1 VAETLDRRTLLV
13 TAELTCAQVEGI
25 FERRKDAT
33 DALAQDAERVGR
45 ACYDMARR
53 FDAGGKLVCFGNGS
67 AAADAAHIAVEFEH
81 PVIVGKR
88 ALPAM
93 SLANDAATLSGLI
106 RRGGF
111 DDSFAASLR
120 LHAGAQDIALG
131 LSADG
136 DCRNVARG
144 LAAARDA
151 GLLTVAL
158 IGGDGGEIARTPGL
172 DHVLIARSTDPQ
184 VVKEVQVTTYHV
196 LWELV
201 HVFFE
206 QPGVL
211 DPAVAP

>member
-1 VAETLDRRTLLV
+1 MAT
-13 TAELTCAQVEGI
+13 ELSGPHVEQI
-25 FERRKDAT
+25 FDRRKDAT

-81 PVIVGKR
+81 PVIMGKR

-93 SLANDAATLSGLI
+93 SLANDAATLSGII

-120 LHAGAQDIALG
+120 LHAGAHDIALG
-131 LSADG
+131 ISTDG
-136 DCRNVARG
+136 ECRNVARG

-158 IGGDGGEIARTPGL
+158 VGGDGGEVGRTPGL

-184 VVKEVQVTTYHV
+184 VAKEVHVTTYHV

-211 DPAVAP
+211 DPAVVP